1 MTVRIYPG
9 MLDTSKEYF
18 NHQNNVLVLSE
29 GVIKRFEEVN
39 DHPELSK
46 ILNEEKDLKLLLEKW
61 FGSDTVVKLRTIAR
75 CRFGALNFTPDFSK
89 DDSSHDYCEC
99 EYRGNCEGENIIC
112 KPVVFNGIEISD
124 QEIRLLQ
131 ELSTNEKNTAIADN
145 LGLPVG
151 TLNVNKTK
159 TYQKF
164 GLITKQQLTK
174 DLFLEGLL

>member
-18 NHQNNVLVLSE
+18 NHGNHVLILSE
-29 GVIKRFEEVN
+29 GMVKKFEEVN

-46 ILNEEKDLKLLLEKW
+46 ILDDEEDLNLLLEKW
-61 FGSDTVVKLRTIAR
+61 FGSDTTVKLRTIAR
-75 CRFGALNFTPDFSK
+75 CRFGALNFTPDFSSSV
-89 DDSSHDYCEC
+89 SSHDYCDC

-112 KPVVFNGIEISD
+112 KPVIFNGSEISN
-124 QEIRLLQ
+124 QEIKLLQ
-131 ELSTNEKNTAIADN
+131 ELSSNEKNVAIADN

>member
-1 MTVRIYPG
+1 MTVRLYPG

-18 NHQNNVLVLSE
+18 NHGDHVLI
-29 GVIKRFEEVN
+29 IKNGSVKKFEDV
-39 DHPELSK
+39 DQHPELNK
-46 ILNEEKDLKLLLEKW
+46 ILDDEVELNLLLDKW
-61 FGSDTVVKLRTIAR
+61 FGNNTVVKLRTLAR
-75 CRFGALNFTPDFSK
+75 CRFGALNFTPDFSN
-89 DDSSHDYCEC
+89 DSSSHDYCEC

-112 KPVVFNGIEISD
+112 KPVVFNGSEISD
-124 QEIRLLQ
+124 QEIKLLQ

-145 LGLPVG
+145 LGLPIG